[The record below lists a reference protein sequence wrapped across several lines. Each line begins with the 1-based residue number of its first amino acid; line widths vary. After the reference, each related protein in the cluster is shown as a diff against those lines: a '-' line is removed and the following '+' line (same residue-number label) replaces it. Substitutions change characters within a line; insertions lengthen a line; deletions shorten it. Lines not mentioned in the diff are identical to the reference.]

1 MHRLTLILLIGLY
14 VAGCSPKLA
23 TNVSTEDYT
32 EDVSVFRP
40 KIEHAEVETVDQE
53 DTSSI
58 KRSYVPP
65 THDINDEMN
74 VLMDSIIIYNRD
86 KFYLTYTIQVYIGR
100 SREEAN
106 QVREKVYRV
115 LPEAK
120 PELIYRQPSYKVNVG
135 KYIDRVDAYRTLT
148 ALKRKFPGAMLVPQ
162 RGRMQ

>member
-1 MHRLTLILLIGLY
+1 MHRLTIALLILLY
-14 VAGCSPKLA
+14 VVGCSPKLA

-32 EDVSVFRP
+32 EDVSAFRP
-40 KIEHAEVETVDQE
+40 KIEPVEVNTVDQE
-53 DTSSI
+53 NTNT
-58 KRSYVPP
+58 KKQSYVSP

-74 VLMDSIIIYNRD
+74 VLMDSIVIHNRD
-86 KFYLTYTIQVYIGR
+86 KLYLTYTIQVYIGR

-162 RGRMQ
+162 RGSMQ